1 MKNLSTTPIPL
12 TLVSQYLPVQ
22 YKRIRAGLL
31 ERKPEALVK
40 DKIKEILEDY
50 ESAINP

>member
-1 MKNLSTTPIPL
+1 MANLSTTPIPI
-12 TLVSQYLPVQ
+12 TLISQYLPVQ
-22 YKRIRAGLL
+22 YKRIRAGLVKI
-31 ERKPEALVK
+31 EPEALVK